1 MTLSVGAFTFVVLI
15 VVAAG
20 CTGCTPAEVTRRH
33 VFGVTG
39 GGIGESWLVVEE
51 TFGRTDRQYMD
62 SDRYVVYRCVPTG
75 CAAVSVL
82 RGSERRELPPG
93 SASPTTIPTAK

>member
-1 MTLSVGAFTFVVLI
+1 MILSIRAFTSVVL
-15 VVAAG
+15 VVAAAG
-20 CTGCTPAEVTRRH
+20 STACTPAEVTHRH

-51 TFGRTDRQYMD
+51 TSGRTDRQYMD
-62 SDRYVVYRCVPTG
+62 HDRYVVYRCLPTG
-75 CAAVSVL
+75 CSAISVL

-93 SASPTTIPTAK
+93 SGSPTTLPTSK

>member
-1 MTLSVGAFTFVVLI
+1 MSLSVRALI
-15 VVAAG
+15 VVVLTFVAASS
-20 CTGCTPAEVTRRH
+20 TGCTPAEVTQRH

-39 GGIGESWLVVEE
+39 GGVGESWLVVEE
-51 TFGRTDRQYMD
+51 TSGRTDRQYMD

-93 SASPTTIPTAK
+93 SASPTTIPTPK